1 MHRSYPDP
9 EPVLTLKEAA
19 ERLGVHPATLRRW
32 ADNGDVQ
39 VRLTPGGH
47 RRFPLS
53 EIERLGRPADDAPVR
68 EGKRDEDMASRA
80 ITVARSGIHAHDTE
94 RWMSDM
100 DEKEREEKRM
110 LGRRLVGLMM
120 QYLSRD
126 DGDGE
131 ELLQEARAIGRLYAR
146 TSIQKGLEL
155 AEALRATMFFRD
167 QIVESAVLLPESSRG
182 RPDASTRVYRR
193 INTFLNSVQL
203 AIAGVYD
210 AEREQADD

>member
-1 MHRSYPDP
+1 MPKPYPDH
-9 EPVLTLKEAA
+9 EPLLTLKDAA

-53 EIERLGRPADDAPVR
+53 EIERLGRTPEKTRVGETARA
-68 EGKRDEDMASRA
+68 EDMATRA
-80 ITVARSGIHAHDTE
+80 ISVTRTGIHEHHDE
-94 RWMSDM
+94 RWMTDM
-100 DEKEREEKRM
+100 DEKEREEKRL

-120 QYLSRD
+120 QYLSRE

-131 ELLQEARAIGRLYAR
+131 ELLAEAQAIGRLYAR

-203 AIAGVYD
+203 AIADVYD
-210 AEREQADD
+210 AQRGSADE

>member
-1 MHRSYPDP
+1 MPRSLPDP
-9 EPVLTLKEAA
+9 EPFLTLKEAA

-32 ADNGDVQ
+32 ADQGDVQ

-53 EIERLGRPADDAPVR
+53 EIERLGRPSDDTPHSKS
-68 EGKRDEDMASRA
+68 GQEDFATRA
-80 ITVARSGIHAHDTE
+80 ITVARTGIHEHYDE
-94 RWMSDM
+94 RWMAGM

-120 QYLSRD
+120 QFLTRE
-126 DGDGE
+126 DGDGD
-131 ELLQEARAIGRLYAR
+131 ELLSEARAIGRIYAR

-155 AEALRATMFFRD
+155 SEALRATMFFRD

-193 INTFLNSVQL
+193 INTFLNNVQL

-210 AEREQADD
+210 SAREEAGE

>member
-1 MHRSYPDP
+1 MARPIPDS
-9 EPVLTLKEAA
+9 EPFLTLKEAA

-32 ADNGDVQ
+32 ADQGDVQ

-53 EIERLGRPADDAPVR
+53 EIERLGRPKAESSGVGSAP
-68 EGKRDEDMASRA
+68 ESMATRA
-80 ITVARSGIHAHDTE
+80 ITVTRTGIHAQHDE
-94 RWMSDM
+94 RWMTGM
-100 DEKEREEKRM
+100 DEKEREEKRL

-120 QYLSRD
+120 QYLSRE
-126 DGDGE
+126 DGDGD
-131 ELLQEARAIGRLYAR
+131 ELLSEAQAIGRLYAR

-167 QIVESAVLLPESSRG
+167 QIVESAVLLPESPRG

-203 AIAGVYD
+203 AIADVYD
-210 AEREQADD
+210 AERGSENA